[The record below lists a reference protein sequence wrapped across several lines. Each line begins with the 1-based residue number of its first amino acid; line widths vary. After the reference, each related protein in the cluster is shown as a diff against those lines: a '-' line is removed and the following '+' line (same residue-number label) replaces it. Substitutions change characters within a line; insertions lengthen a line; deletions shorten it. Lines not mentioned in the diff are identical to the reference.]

1 MRQHRPGL
9 GLGTHVVTRIL
20 SSSWLK
26 MTPKVRRLAARL
38 RYARWRVRQLEMLLR
53 IAQREAAT
61 RCEHQWVKEL
71 PSGMR
76 DNGEFW
82 YRCKKCGT
90 TQ

>member
-61 RCEHQWVKEL
+61 RCEHLWVKEL